1 LTHLQCNNDGAS
13 CLAHL
18 FSPCVRCLARGVH
31 QQSSNRVCCDVDDCN
46 DLNDLKDLDDFSDVC
61 DVLHDDGQTDVGLKR
76 IECMNIDVDL
86 EHCQIPYRRER
97 CCMDCADPDD
107 GVTKEC
113 CKNKGA
119 RESPELPDEDF
130 CQEHCFDIVECREE
144 TCTVQCEAGGE
155 ATDKVVRAVKK
166 SHKACAAKE
175 SSEV

>member
-1 LTHLQCNNDGAS
+1 MVPRVLLTCFLLAFVAWPAAS
-13 CLAHL
+13 T
-18 FSPCVRCLARGVH
+18 
-31 QQSSNRVCCDVDDCN
+31 SNCVCCDVDDCN
-46 DLNDLKDLDDFSDVC
+46 DLKDLDVC
-61 DVLHDDGQTDVGLKR
+61 DVLDDDGQTDVGLKR
-76 IECMNIDVDL
+76 IGCMDIDADL

-97 CCMDCADPDD
+97 CCMDCTDPDD